1 MTFPSLVPGQSSE
14 KVTSSRG
21 SLLPGT
27 VRIPRFFESIELT
40 IVLYRLV
47 FNFPFISIRCLT
59 SIINFVN
66 VRSRFVGASHVGS
79 NSCARLKHF
88 RALT

>member
-27 VRIPRFFESIELT
+27 VRIPKFDQRM
-40 IVLYRLV
+40 
-47 FNFPFISIRCLT
+47 
-59 SIINFVN
+59 
-66 VRSRFVGASHVGS
+66 
-79 NSCARLKHF
+79 KHF
-88 RALT
+88 HTQGRWRRGAGGGAIAPSFLKILPIFTQI